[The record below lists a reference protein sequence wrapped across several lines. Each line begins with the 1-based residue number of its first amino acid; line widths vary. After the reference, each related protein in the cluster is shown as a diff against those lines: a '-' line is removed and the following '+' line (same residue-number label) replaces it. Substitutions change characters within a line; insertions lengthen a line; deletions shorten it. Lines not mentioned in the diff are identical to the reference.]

1 MSAVGWPR
9 RGTHGL
15 LLGQTA
21 DFGTASFRQQSGDL
35 RTLLSTPFTVPP
47 AHATLTTGRYGL
59 TRAGL
64 SPAGL
69 RQPHWRF
76 REFHPEP
83 LTDPYVKASRLIRL
97 VPSREGCRLPLNE
110 GLIPAYRLA
119 QSNGGDPP
127 PSLELHDKAFITY
140 MMVSVAETPG
150 RDDPDRQG
158 RERRAPRRGDLGSA
172 TRSPNPQG
180 LPSSPVQLRSAVWT
194 GVTRDTRP
202 SPNSNPS
209 FPNSSPVVF
218 RQPTRLRACTTSTL
232 SISGARRAMG
242 SDQLA

>member
-1 MSAVGWPR
+1 VV
-9 RGTHGL
+9 
-15 LLGQTA
+15 
-21 DFGTASFRQQSGDL
+21 
-35 RTLLSTPFTVPP
+35 RTLLRPASLLAPLYGSDRITPAIGDFYVWASSGSVTLPTARYDYNSDWTPLLAGLSP
-47 AHATLTTGRYGL
+47 AGMAASFAAPTLTTGRYGL

-194 GVTRDTRP
+194 GVTRDTGPLKR
-202 SPNSNPS
+202 S
-209 FPNSSPVVF
+209 
-218 RQPTRLRACTTSTL
+218 
-232 SISGARRAMG
+232 SGA
-242 SDQLA
+242 